1 MNLKIKK
8 MQLRDRRKVAQL
20 FEGARLYKQSLGDTV
35 WGDEPFTSEDIDLM
49 ARDGHLYVAKL
60 NGEIAGAF
68 MPTPKDTHNW
78 DEKTGDDQQAL
89 YIHFL
94 VTAGAYRG
102 QNVGGRMIEWACSR
116 AREQNRSFVRLD
128 CSEENKAL
136 CRYYEKQGFI
146 RVGLGS
152 LGSVVLYQKSVSHSS
167 PSEVNDNYHCKAMC
181 IQV

>member
-1 MNLKIKK
+1 MILDIVIARTEE
-8 MQLRDRRKVAQL
+8 RDEVARAYEEARR
-20 FEGARLYKQSLGDTV
+20 YKQSLGDTV

-49 ARDGHLYVAKL
+49 ARDGHLYIAKL

-68 MPTPKDTHNW
+68 MLTPKDTHNW
-78 DEKTGDDQQAL
+78 DEKTGDDEQAL
-89 YIHFL
+89 YNHLL

-102 QNVGGRMIEWACSR
+102 QDVGGKMIEWACSR
-116 AREQNRSFVRLD
+116 AREQNRPFVRLD

-152 LGSVVLYQKSVSHSS
+152 LGSVVLYQKKV
-167 PSEVNDNYHCKAMC
+167 
-181 IQV
+181 